1 MPKLYEYFGL
11 IVMFYANEH
20 ETIHVHGKCQGRE
33 SRAEIV
39 LINGLVHEIS
49 YTAVTGRAPLE
60 PNEMRFFQEHFLV
73 PNAPAW
79 ECIPILPRQP
89 RYGFPRRTVG
99 TRIYL

>member
-20 ETIHVHGKCQGRE
+20 EPIHVHGKCQGRE

-39 LINGLVHEIS
+39 LINGVVHEIS

-60 PNEMRFFQEHFLV
+60 PNEMRFFQEIVTAKAEEIVQKWIDFFVLHKSITS
-73 PNAPAW
+73 
-79 ECIPILPRQP
+79 ERIT
-89 RYGFPRRTVG
+89 RR
-99 TRIYL
+99 LK